1 MAKLISDDPQSA
13 ADDIVLEVDRVEDAR
28 TIRQRLRVPAAEW
41 REFLRTEAPGEA
53 APDTVEQAYL
63 ARREFWDWLATE
75 QADTPP
81 GTPMDE
87 PHERPTAPSAAWLS
101 ARYRDWQQHRT

>member
-1 MAKLISDDPQSA
+1 MVKLVRDDPGA
-13 ADDIVLEVDRVEDAR
+13 APDDLVLEIDRVEDAR
-28 TIRQRLRVPAAEW
+28 TVRQRLRIPGAQW
-41 REFLRTEAPGEA
+41 REFLRMETPGAAPG
-53 APDTVEQAYL
+53 TVEQAYA

-101 ARYRDWQQHRT
+101 ARYRDWQHHRT